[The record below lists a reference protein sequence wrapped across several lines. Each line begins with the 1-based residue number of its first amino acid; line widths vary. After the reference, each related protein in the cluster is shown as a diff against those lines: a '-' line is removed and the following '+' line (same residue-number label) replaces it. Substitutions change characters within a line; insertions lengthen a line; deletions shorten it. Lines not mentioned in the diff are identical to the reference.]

1 MTKYI
6 YKDCVEFTESC
17 LQHMKP
23 SSVWHVI
30 AQDAQA
36 HGEQIEFVNMLKSIM
51 KETPEQ
57 TRKLLGYKLTVQLES
72 VRPWS
77 PACTMQFT
85 KFNWELYAKVQ
96 EARKS
101 AVFTSS
107 R

>member
-6 YKDCVEFTESC
+6 YKDCVEFTESFIK
-17 LQHMKP
+17 QMQT
-23 SSVWHVI
+23 SSVWYVV

-57 TRKLLGYKLTVQLES
+57 IRKLLGCKLTEQLES
-72 VRPWS
+72 VRIWS
-77 PACTMQFT
+77 PALTLQFT
-85 KFNWELYAKVQ
+85 HFNWELYAKVQ

-101 AVFTSS
+101 ATFIRS

>member
-17 LQHMKP
+17 LLQMKP

-36 HGEQIEFVNMLKSIM
+36 HGEQLAFVKMLKNIM

-72 VRPWS
+72 IRMWV
-77 PACTMQFT
+77 PAMTSQFT
-85 KFNWELYAKVQ
+85 HFDWELYAKVQ